1 MGSACSV
8 STMKHYGIKKMEVIN
23 ITEHEDG
30 GATYVMD
37 LTAEEAEAMC
47 RNGILWAIVCG
58 CTGLTI
64 EEAMKYSKYEQD
76 DEIVDSEK
84 DSE

>member
-1 MGSACSV
+1 
-8 STMKHYGIKKMEVIN
+8 MEVRDI
-23 ITEHEDG
+23 IEHEDG

-37 LTAEEAEAMC
+37 LTAEETEAMT

-64 EEAMKYSKYEQD
+64 EQAMKDYGEENPVDVNISKP
-76 DEIVDSEK
+76 
-84 DSE
+84 